1 MALTLYY
8 VSGSPF
14 SWRVY
19 LALEHKQVEFSA
31 RMISFDKNEHKTREF
46 LAISPRHQ
54 VPVITDDGFALY
66 ESSAIV
72 EYLEERFPE
81 GPSLFPGGQ
90 KGRALVRQWV
100 SEISSTVAVEGE
112 VFVRELF
119 YKADPA
125 ARDRAAIA
133 SARTAL
139 AVELERFE
147 GRLSGDWLTPTL
159 SAADFTLYPL
169 LAMFPRYERKEPE
182 LGLSRLLGPKLRA
195 FMSRI
200 EALPYFDRTY
210 PPHWRA

>member
-1 MALTLYY
+1 MAFTLYY

-19 LALEHKQVEFSA
+19 LALEHKRVEFSP
-31 RMISFDKNEHKTREF
+31 RLISFDKNEHKTREF

-72 EYLEERFPE
+72 EYVEERFPD

-100 SEISSTVAVEGE
+100 SEISATIAVEGE
-112 VFVRELF
+112 VLVRETF
-119 YKADPA
+119 YKAEPEK
-125 ARDRAAIA
+125 RDQRAMA

-139 AVELERFE
+139 AGELER
-147 GRLSGDWLTPTL
+147 
-159 SAADFTLYPL
+159 
-169 LAMFPRYERKEPE
+169 
-182 LGLSRLLGPKLRA
+182 
-195 FMSRI
+195 I
-200 EALPYFDRTY
+200 E
-210 PPHWRA
+210 

>member
-1 MALTLYY
+1 MAFTLYY

-19 LALEHKQVEFSA
+19 LALEHKQAEFSA
-31 RMISFDKNEHKTREF
+31 RLISFDKNEHKSPEF

-90 KGRALVRQWV
+90 KERALVRQWV
-100 SEISSTVAVEGE
+100 SEISWTIAQEGE
-112 VFVRELF
+112 VFVREIF
-119 YKADPA
+119 YKDAPQ
-125 ARDRAAIA
+125 RDRPAIA
-133 SARTAL
+133 AARTAL
-139 AVELERFE
+139 AVELARIE
-147 GRLSGDWLTPTL
+147 GRLSGEWLTGTL
-159 SAADFTLYPL
+159 SAADFTLYPF
-169 LAMFPRYERKEPE
+169 LAMFPRYEKKGPDLALSE
-182 LGLSRLLGPKLRA
+182 LIGPKLRA

-200 EALPYFDRTY
+200 EGLPYFDRTY

>member
-1 MALTLYY
+1 MFTLYY

-19 LALEHKQVEFSA
+19 LALEYKGAEFSP
-31 RMISFDKNEHKTREF
+31 RLISFDKNEHKTPEF

-72 EYLEERFPE
+72 EYVEERFPD
-81 GPSLFPGGQ
+81 GPSLFPGGRE
-90 KGRALVRQWV
+90 GRALVRQWV
-100 SEISSTVAVEGE
+100 SEISSTIAPEGE
-112 VFVRELF
+112 VFVRETF
-119 YKADPA
+119 YKSEPEK
-125 ARDRAAIA
+125 RDRAAMA

-139 AVELERFE
+139 AVELERIE
-147 GRLSGDWLTPTL
+147 ERLSGEWLCGSL
-159 SAADFTLYPL
+159 SAADFTLYPF
-169 LAMFPRYERKEPE
+169 LAMFPRYERREPE
-182 LGLSRLLGPKLRA
+182 LALSRLIGPKLRA

>member
-1 MALTLYY
+1 MAFTLYY

-19 LALEHKQVEFSA
+19 LALEHKRVEFSA
-31 RMISFDKNEHKTREF
+31 RLISFDKNEHKTREF

-72 EYLEERFPE
+72 EYVEERFPE

-100 SEISSTVAVEGE
+100 SEISSTIAVEGE
-112 VFVRELF
+112 VFVRELL
-119 YKADPA
+119 YKADPKT
-125 ARDRAAIA
+125 RDRAAIA
-133 SARTAL
+133 NARTAL
-139 AVELERFE
+139 AVELERVE
-147 GRLSGDWLTPTL
+147 GRLTGEWLTGTL

-182 LGLSRLLGPKLRA
+182 LGLSR
-195 FMSRI
+195 
-200 EALPYFDRTY
+200 
-210 PPHWRA
+210 

>member
-1 MALTLYY
+1 MFTFYY

-19 LALEHKQVEFSA
+19 LALEYKRAEFSP
-31 RMISFDKNEHKTREF
+31 RLISFDKNEHKTREF

-72 EYLEERFPE
+72 EYIEERFPD
-81 GPSLFPGGQ
+81 GPSLFPGGRE
-90 KGRALVRQWV
+90 GRALVRQWV
-100 SEISSTVAVEGE
+100 SEISSYVAPEGE
-112 VFVRELF
+112 VFVRETF
-119 YKADPA
+119 YKSEPEK
-125 ARDRAAIA
+125 RDRAAMA
-133 SARTAL
+133 AARTAL
-139 AVELERFE
+139 AVELERIE
-147 GRLSGDWLTPTL
+147 QRLTGDWLTGSL
-159 SAADFTLYPL
+159 SAADFTLYPF
-169 LAMFPRYERKEPE
+169 LAMFPRYERREPD
-182 LGLSRLLGPKLRA
+182 LALSRLIGPKLSA